1 MKYEYKFK
9 LETKPYYTPD
19 SYPTIDTVGE
29 QLINSILNKDDDTLE
44 DAFQYITNS
53 ILHVYYDD
61 LINVDT
67 IETFSEY
74 IARAI
79 YEFDLMPEDDNGS
92 VFIATA
98 VRWAES
104 LYYNEQ
110 TENNIDTIVQN
121 ALVSYVNSI
130 TLTSDIVYDA
140 DELKKFIVTY
150 IEELSVDVSDRV
162 SSIIEDFNNEL
173 LSKFDVKIN

>member
-9 LETKPYYTPD
+9 LETKPYCTPD

-53 ILHVYYDD
+53 ILDMYYDD
-61 LINVDT
+61 LINTNTVL
-67 IETFSEY
+67 TFSEY

-79 YEFDLMPEDDNGS
+79 YEFDLMPEDDGS
-92 VFIATA
+92 AFIATA
-98 VRWAES
+98 IRWAES